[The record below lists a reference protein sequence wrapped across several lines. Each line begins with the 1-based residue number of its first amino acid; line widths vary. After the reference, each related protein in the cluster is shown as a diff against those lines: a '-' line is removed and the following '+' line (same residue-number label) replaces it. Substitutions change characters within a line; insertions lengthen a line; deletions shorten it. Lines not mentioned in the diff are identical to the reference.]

1 MTAAELRVVND
12 TEMERVEHWRAEE
25 LIRAGYS
32 PTDAVALAARHD
44 IDLHRAIGL
53 ISQGCP
59 YELAIEILIY
69 DGVGR
74 PHRQSRHGLYASQA
88 TPSDAGVS
96 GRGQNVR
103 P

>member
-59 YELAIEILIY
+59 YELAIEILI
-69 DGVGR
+69 
-74 PHRQSRHGLYASQA
+74 
-88 TPSDAGVS
+88 
-96 GRGQNVR
+96 
-103 P
+103 